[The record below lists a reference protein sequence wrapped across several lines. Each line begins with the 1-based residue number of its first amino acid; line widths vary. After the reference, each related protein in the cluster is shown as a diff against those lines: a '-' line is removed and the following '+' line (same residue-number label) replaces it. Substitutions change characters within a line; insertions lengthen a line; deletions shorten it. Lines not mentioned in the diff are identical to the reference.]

1 MRIVTKVGTGTLA
14 HHGDR
19 LSRPHMVELVRQVAR
34 LHNQEHET
42 ILVSSGAVFAG
53 RETLA
58 QEPRR
63 RDIPFKQTLAAI
75 GQVRLM
81 AIYEQLFGIYGVTI
95 AQALLTRADLTNRER
110 YLNARNTLLS
120 LLDLSVVPV
129 INENDVVGVEEI
141 RIGDND
147 NLSALVANLVD
158 ADLLIILTDQRGLY
172 TADPRRDSNAELVEE
187 VTVIDDEIRRLASAS
202 GSDTGT
208 GGMVT
213 KIEAA
218 YMATC
223 SGTQVVIASGE
234 EPDVIL
240 RLAAG
245 EPLGTRFQP
254 TVSHLESRKR
264 WILAEPSR
272 GVIHVDAG
280 AAQAVR
286 YQGKSLLPVGVTR
299 VVGVFE
305 RGQTIRIL
313 DPEGREVA
321 RGITHY
327 DAQALAAIQGHRSD
341 EIAGVLGYEY
351 GPTVI
356 HRDDMVLI

>member
-14 HHGDR
+14 NHGDR
-19 LSRPHMVELVRQVAR
+19 LSRPHMVELVRQIAR
-34 LHNQEHET
+34 LHNQGQEM
-42 ILVSSGAVFAG
+42 LVVSSGAVFAG
-53 RETLA
+53 RESLA
-58 QEPRR
+58 REPRR
-63 RDIPFKQTLAAI
+63 RDIPFKQMLAAI

-110 YLNARNTLLS
+110 YLNARNTLIS
-120 LLDLSVVPV
+120 LLDLDVVPV

-158 ADLLIILTDQRGLY
+158 ADLLIMLTDQQGLY
-172 TADPRRDSNAELVEE
+172 TADPRRDPSAELLAE
-187 VTVIDDEIRRLASAS
+187 VAVIDDGIRRLAGAS
-202 GSDTGT
+202 GSETGT
-208 GGMVT
+208 GGMAT

-218 YMATC
+218 RLATS
-223 SGTQVVIASGE
+223 SGAQVVIASGD

-240 RLAAG
+240 RLVGG
-245 EPLGTRFQP
+245 ESLGTRFQP
-254 TVSHLESRKR
+254 TVSQLESRKR

-272 GVIHVDAG
+272 GVVHVDAG
-280 AAQAVR
+280 AARAVR
-286 YQGKSLLPVGVTR
+286 LQGKSLLPVGVTR

-313 DPEGREVA
+313 DPEEREIA

-327 DAQALAAIQGHRSD
+327 DAKALVAIQGHRSD
-341 EIAGVLGYEY
+341 QIADVLGYEY

-356 HRDDMVLI
+356 HRDDMVLV